1 MEIKQI
7 IKSPVAII
15 GGIILVVIIVVMSRS
30 KSGATTS
37 SSGYDAARLAA
48 SQANASN
55 AVQVAQINAG
65 VDVARL
71 QAGVETIKATLG
83 GQAQL
88 QSIDAQR
95 AVALQK
101 IASDENTTLQ
111 GLDYT
116 YDISRVQLENNRIL
130 GLSQEDTKRLI
141 STQENQT
148 ALQLG
153 MSSLDTQRYL
163 TQISLDSQERQ
174 QVQLLGYAN
183 AQLESNERISDFT
196 SSRALTYANIQGQ
209 NQVAAIKASKPSA
222 WSTFLGGLGQGV
234 GGLLG
239 GLF

>member
-15 GGIILVVIIVVMSRS
+15 GGVILIVVIFLASRS
-30 KSGATTS
+30 KNSATTS
-37 SSGYDAARLAA
+37 SSGYAAQLSA
-48 SQANASN
+48 SQANAAN
-55 AVQVAQINAG
+55 AVSIAQINAG

-83 GQAQL
+83 GQAEL

-101 IASDENTTLQ
+101 ILSDETTTLQ

-116 YDISRVQLENNRIL
+116 YDISRIQLENNRIL

-153 MSSLDTQRYL
+153 MSALDTQRYL

-174 QVQLLGYAN
+174 QVQLLGFAN
-183 AQLESNERISDFT
+183 AQLESTERVADFT

-222 WSTFLGGLGQGV
+222 WSSFLGGLGRGV
-234 GGLLG
+234 GGFLG